1 LELHQTAPRWA
12 DRLIIL
18 GLMWL
23 ITCLVGFFFVFIFLA
38 PDPPNPTWFLLF
50 APGVLALVA
59 GMFIE
64 MGREL
69 W

>member
-1 LELHQTAPRWA
+1 
-12 DRLIIL
+12 
-18 GLMWL
+18 MWL
-23 ITCLVGFFFVFIFLA
+23 ISCLVGFFFVFIFLA
-38 PDPPNPTWFLLF
+38 PDPPHPTWFLLF